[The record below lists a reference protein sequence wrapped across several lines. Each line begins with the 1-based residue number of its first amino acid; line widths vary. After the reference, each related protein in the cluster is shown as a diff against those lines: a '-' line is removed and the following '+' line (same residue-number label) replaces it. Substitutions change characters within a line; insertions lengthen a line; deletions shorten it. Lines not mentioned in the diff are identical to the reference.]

1 MCCQGGLVEAEAPRN
16 VPWSCREVSLAASWR
31 FSNPCA
37 LHLKNGDSY
46 CNDDSYDDDSY
57 DDDSYCNDEDYD
69 DDYNDG
75 NSDDDCNNNDNNGNY
90 SE

>member
-37 LHLKNGDSY
+37 LHLKNDDSY
-46 CNDDSYDDDSY
+46 CNDDSY